1 MANMFPKN
9 LRSDVESKAERLL
22 YKAFQEQLSDSFTVF
37 HQVRWQVRNLR
48 NGARDGEAD
57 FVIACPN
64 LGILVI
70 EVKGGRISY
79 NGKENQWHSNENSI
93 KDAFRQACDSKYI
106 LINRLKEL
114 SYWKHRWIPIGHAV
128 AFPDIEVRGMLGLD
142 APRQIILDCTK
153 LNDLSVWMQTVLNYW
168 RGENPPQNQ
177 FQRDFD
183 ANSIKELI
191 KVIAPIPP
199 VLPPSHDDDIFKTL
213 TEQQNGVLD
222 FLANHRRVA
231 ISGCAGSG
239 KTLLALEKA
248 RRLNEQ
254 GFSVLLTCFNKSLA
268 QFMAKS
274 LGWKPNLHV
283 HNFHGLCVKL
293 FEKAG
298 LAPNQ
303 EQIPEDRLFNEI
315 YPNLLM
321 AAADRLRWRVDAII
335 VDEGQDFHEDWWL
348 ALKFLLH
355 DPDNGICY
363 LFHDDNQNIYGRG
376 WKPPLEEAPFTL
388 NKNCRNTQKI
398 HEYVLQFHPQAN
410 STSSLCP
417 LGQDVEFSNYRGD
430 TQLRNKLGSLLH
442 HLVIS
447 EGFATKDIVILT
459 TRRKQSLQNQV
470 VGQFRIKAAP
480 DINRNEILCNT
491 ISHFK
496 GLESKVVIL
505 VETESNPPNYQQLLY
520 VGASRARHHLI
531 VLRPNALVNTH

>member
-1 MANMFPKN
+1 MAKMFPEN
-9 LRSDVESKAERLL
+9 LRSDVKSNAEKFL

-37 HQVRWQVRNLR
+37 HQVRWQVRNIS

-64 LGILVI
+64 LGILVL
-70 EVKGGRISY
+70 EVKGGKISY
-79 NGKENQWHSNENSI
+79 NSKTNEWHSNENSI
-93 KDAFRQACDSKYI
+93 KDPFKQACDSKYS
-106 LINRLKEL
+106 LISRFKEL

-128 AFPDIEVRGMLGLD
+128 AFPDVEVKGMLPLD
-142 APRQIILDCTK
+142 APRQIILDCTN
-153 LNDLSVWMQTVLNYW
+153 LNDLSVWVQTVLKYW
-168 RGENPPQNQ
+168 CGENPPQNQ
-177 FQRDFD
+177 SRSNFD

-199 VLPPSHDDDIFKTL
+199 VLPPHHDDDIFKTL

-268 QFMAKS
+268 QFMRQS
-274 LGWKPNLHV
+274 LGWKSNLHIYT
-283 HNFHGLCVKL
+283 FHGLCEKL
-293 FEKAG
+293 FNQAA
-298 LAPNQ
+298 LAPN
-303 EQIPEDRLFNEI
+303 EDQISKDKLFNEI
-315 YPNLLM
+315 YPNLLID
-321 AAADRLRWRVDAII
+321 AADKLRWRVDAII

-355 DPDNGICY
+355 DPDNSICY
-363 LFHDDNQNIYGRG
+363 LFHDNNQNVYGRG
-376 WKPPLEEAPFTL
+376 WKPPLEEAPFAL

-398 HEYVLQFHPQAN
+398 HEYVLKFHPEPN

-417 LGQDVEFSNYRGD
+417 LGQDVEIYSYTDD
-430 TQLRNKLGSLLH
+430 TQLRNTLGRLLH
-442 HLVIS
+442 RLVIN
-447 EGFATKDIVILT
+447 EAFTTKDIVILT
-459 TRRKQSLQNQV
+459 TTRKQSLQNQV
-470 VGQFRIKAAP
+470 VGQFRIKATP
-480 DINRNEILCNT
+480 DISRHEILCNT
-491 ISHFK
+491 IHRFK

-505 VETESNPPNYQQLLY
+505 IETESNSPNHRQLLY

-531 VLRPNALVNTH
+531 ILRPNALGNMC